1 MANIKGT
8 PKDAKHRLVMLAAF
22 PQKGEHNGKPMTG
35 YNISFA
41 MAQDRV
47 KAADIEAGKGQTA
60 PMLAYDSYKDK
71 ETGEKKLSTTRP
83 YSKDQYDKIMQMANT
98 KGDKPVIEASVFARD
113 GGLIVNTNTI
123 ETPKFKFDAEKH
135 KANVEKSREIA
146 SKQRDAKENA
156 AEAEMQTEAQADGP
170 EMG

>member
-8 PKDAKHRLVMLAAF
+8 KKDDKHRLVMLAAF

-60 PMLAYDSYKDK
+60 PMLAYDSYTDK
-71 ETGEKKLSTTRP
+71 KTGEKKLSTTRP
-83 YSKDQYDKIMQMANT
+83 YSKEQYDKIMAAANT
-98 KGDKPVIEASVFARD
+98 KGDKPVIEAAVFARD
-113 GGLIVNTNTI
+113 GGLVVNTNTL
-123 ETPKFKFDAEKH
+123 ETPKFKFDDAKH
-135 KANVEKSREIA
+135 KANIDKSREIA
-146 SKQRDAKENA
+146 SKQREGRENA
-156 AEAEMQTEAQADGP
+156 AEAQIQTEAQADGP
-170 EMG
+170 EF